1 MPSYTMSAPGFQQ
14 AASLETLPPEVLLP
28 IVKNL
33 PGLDT
38 LWDLMKAS
46 PHIWRLFNDHAV
58 TIVNAILSG
67 PNAIL
72 IPEIANAVRAVLL
85 VRSKA
90 HPFRNLYDLQIRFL
104 RSLFPRSTLGDSGSN
119 PDPILVDREMMSVAA
134 PPTVVV
140 RSVVATVA
148 HINALAQ
155 AFLTSCLER
164 VRDPG
169 FRPLHLVNP
178 DNRYTSLYRPDPDG
192 KRIRAWDQVF
202 EGEPAKVTDAGQPT
216 WVEEMRAVRA
226 LWVLQL
232 IGEMKGQKES
242 LGWSTEDVEKLGRM
256 EAADFAD
263 AVEGNPAMASEEV
276 RSVMEYLETLGDLT
290 QDTYYQLPSPPRFT
304 RWITA
309 PPNLSPQFAKITHHR
324 KDGSTFTRVEKT
336 EDYSWG
342 RTKENLG
349 YDAPGMSIFKGLS
362 KPRHHPT
369 GGASPI
375 EGVKFNSFRPLGF
388 AFWDAWRM
396 HLLGMHSPVGK
407 HWYGNDTFYF
417 FAWESV
423 LPCDEVASI
432 KAGLRE
438 RRKEE
443 LDERQEAQRRSR
455 GTVE

>member
-1 MPSYTMSAPGFQQ
+1 MPSDAMLSPGLQQ
-14 AASLETLPPEVLLP
+14 AASLETLPPDVLLP

-33 PGLDT
+33 TGLDT

-46 PHIWRLFNDHAV
+46 PHIWRLFNHHAV
-58 TIVNAILSG
+58 TIVEAILSG

-72 IPEIANAVRAVLL
+72 IPEIASAVRAVLL

-90 HPFRNLYDLQIRFL
+90 CPFRNLYDLQIRFL
-104 RSLFPRSTLGDSGSN
+104 RSLFPRSTLGSSGNN
-119 PDPILVDREMMSVAA
+119 PDSILVDRDMMAAAA

-140 RSVVATVA
+140 RSVVTTAA
-148 HINALAQ
+148 QINALAQ

-164 VRDPG
+164 LRDPG
-169 FRPLHLVNP
+169 FRPLHLVDP
-178 DNRYTSLYRPDPDG
+178 DDRYTSLFRPDPEG

-202 EGEPAKVTDAGQPT
+202 ESEPAKVTDAGQPT

-226 LWVLQL
+226 FWVMQL
-232 IGEMKGQKES
+232 VGELKRQKES
-242 LGWSTEDVEKLGRM
+242 LGWPTEDIEKLGLM

-263 AVEGNPAMASEEV
+263 AVEGNQAMASEEV
-276 RSVMEYLETLGDLT
+276 RSVMDYTETLADLP
-290 QDTYYQLPSPPRFT
+290 QDTYYKLPRPTQIR
-304 RWITA
+304 RWITE
-309 PPNLSPQFAKITHHR
+309 PPNLSPQFAKISHHR

-336 EDYSWG
+336 EEYSWG

-349 YDAPGMSIFKGLS
+349 YEAPGMAIFKGLS

-375 EGVKFNSFRPLGF
+375 EGVKFKSFRPLGF

-396 HLLGMHSPVGK
+396 YLLGMHSPVGK
-407 HWYGNDTFYF
+407 HWYANDTFYF

-423 LPCDEVASI
+423 LPRDEVASI

-438 RRKEE
+438 RWRKE
-443 LDERQEAQRRSR
+443 LDQRQQQRS
-455 GTVE
+455 